1 MEWQV
6 TIFLVYEISPS
17 KTQDHVKTRDTKP
30 SLCERFMGQDNV
42 KSPGRKAFSQI
53 LTLTLPFLLTT
64 KRHLLPEAV
73 GRGW

>member
-1 MEWQV
+1 MECLV

-17 KTQDHVKTRDTKP
+17 HTQEKQFLYEKLMRQDH
-30 SLCERFMGQDNV
+30 V
-42 KSPGRKAFSQI
+42 KSPGRTALSQI
-53 LTLTLPFLLTT
+53 LTLTLPFLLTA